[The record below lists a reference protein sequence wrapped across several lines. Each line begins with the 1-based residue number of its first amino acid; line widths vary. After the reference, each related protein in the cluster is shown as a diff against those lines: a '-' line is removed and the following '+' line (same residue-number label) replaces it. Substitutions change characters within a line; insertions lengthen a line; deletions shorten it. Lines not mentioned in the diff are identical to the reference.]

1 MKHLAILLGLLF
13 AACGGQQQ
21 PPSPAELVVATVGD
35 AQITASDFAAFI
47 EKIPEGMR
55 QGATPLAINRNLL
68 KSLIDKELLVQEAK
82 SSNLENGIWFI
93 DELTNYERSS
103 ILRLYERREIITK
116 LNITPEMVDAHYRE
130 TRRDRS
136 IRLGGIMIDPQQ
148 QA

>member
-68 KSLIDKELLVQEAK
+68 KSLIDKELLV
-82 SSNLENGIWFI
+82 
-93 DELTNYERSS
+93 
-103 ILRLYERREIITK
+103 
-116 LNITPEMVDAHYRE
+116 
-130 TRRDRS
+130 
-136 IRLGGIMIDPQQ
+136 
-148 QA
+148 